1 MAKVAK
7 SAAQAALADLG
18 ANLDPEG
25 NDEGL
30 GPVVEAKVKYD
41 PKERIEIQLEENE
54 EIPPGGQFIGVQ
66 GEGYLLKPGVPAKVT
81 RGILEIL
88 DNMIMS
94 IPVKDDQQSVTGYRD
109 RLRFPYRI
117 LTKGVARA

>member
-1 MAKVAK
+1 MARAQK
-7 SAAQAALADLG
+7 SAAQSALAALGD
-18 ANLDPEG
+18 NLDPEG
-25 NDEGL
+25 SDEGL

-54 EIPPGGQFIGVQ
+54 EIPPGGQFIGVN
-66 GEGYLLKPGVPAKVT
+66 GEGYLLRPGQPAKVSL
-81 RGILEIL
+81 GIIEALNCMVMSVPVL
-88 DNMIMS
+88 DEN
-94 IPVKDDQQSVTGYRD
+94 QSVTGYRD